1 MDARLASERAWPED
15 AWRARFADHPVGRVF
30 GRRLIWRLVGGEGAP
45 DSRSA
50 LPQGD
55 EWIGA
60 DGRALSRIGP
70 GTLVR
75 LWHPADAS
83 AEEVAAWRA
92 ALAAANVE
100 QPIRQVDRETFQP
113 EDRDRTLAADRRHG
127 GRVVDHGRLRALLRQ
142 RGWAVPA
149 LGAWD
154 QGDEATAWR
163 AFDDGLRA
171 ELRYQSVERVPT
183 GVRVERARLV
193 AVRFVRA
200 AGPPTAAAA
209 DGRPV
214 TLADVPVR
222 VFSEA
227 IRDVSLVVAVAE
239 SGVAADE

>member
-1 MDARLASERAWPED
+1 
-15 AWRARFADHPVGRVF
+15 
-30 GRRLIWRLVGGEGAP
+30 
-45 DSRSA
+45 
-50 LPQGD
+50 LPHGD
-55 EWIGA
+55 DWIGA
-60 DGRALSRIGP
+60 DGLALPGIGS
-70 GTLVR
+70 GTFVR

-92 ALAAANVE
+92 ALAAANVG

-113 EDRDRTLAADRRHG
+113 QDRDRPLSADRRHG

-183 GVRVERARLV
+183 GARVERARLV
-193 AVRFVRA
+193 AVRFVRSA
-200 AGPPTAAAA
+200 EPSTAAAA

-214 TLADVPVR
+214 TLVDVPAR

-227 IRDVSLVVAVAE
+227 LRDVSLVVAVAA
-239 SGVAADE
+239 SGVSGDG